1 MARIRYN
8 DPFNL
13 FLRFGLEV
21 FGFWSYLV
29 YPLYAFDK
37 PWSFICAGVFPLLAA
52 LVWGSFRVENDGGKP
67 KVKVSGKLRL
77 LIEFVFFF
85 LAVSFFYLREEGLIA
100 MVFGLTILTHYMY
113 SWQRV
118 QIMWKEGVLENY
130 NFKK

>member
-1 MARIRYN
+1 M
-8 DPFNL
+8 
-13 FLRFGLEV
+13 
-21 FGFWSYLV
+21 
-29 YPLYAFDK
+29 
-37 PWSFICAGVFPLLAA
+37 LAA